1 MFAIK
6 PNDLSFIPRT
16 HIVDGEN
23 WFLEVILRL
32 CMYCSMLMHT
42 NKWRCKEYVNE
53 DIRELGISNSVGRV
67 PSTHE
72 AMDSV
77 SSTYKHKVV

>member
-32 CMYCSMLMHT
+32 CIYCSMFMHT
-42 NKWRCKEYVNE
+42 NKWRCNE

-67 PSTHE
+67 PITHD

-77 SSTYKHKVV
+77 SSKYKHKVV